1 MVFLATDLRP
11 PRGGTDDRLL
21 RLAADTGAAGVHVGA
36 GCDLSIVPVLTVAA
50 ARLGLETP
58 SIVLPL
64 PEQPLA
70 RGRRLPRLGAAAQDE
85 RDAAVALAISGLQ
98 LGAATGARFAL
109 LDFGPVSLATRE
121 GDFARAFARR
131 EIPPDDSGDS
141 DDPVHPT
148 FTAAVGERR
157 ARAAEVLDACGFAL
171 DRLARAAERLSATL
185 VLPVAATPWHAP
197 SPREAGLLLD
207 RFAGAP
213 VAVVWDAGRLSVLA
227 ALGLAI
233 SDERLAA
240 LAAAAVLAL
249 DNDAVGMVAGYLP
262 GLGERD
268 PRVAALRPRDGIAR
282 VVTGA
287 PDATEAE
294 VAAAVAALAAS

>member
-109 LDFGPVSLATRE
+109 L
-121 GDFARAFARR
+121 
-131 EIPPDDSGDS
+131 DS

>member
-21 RLAADTGAAGVHVGA
+21 RLAADAGAAGVHLAA
-36 GCDLSIVPVLTVAA
+36 GCDFSIVPVLTAAA
-50 ARLGLETP
+50 ARLGLEART
-58 SIVLPL
+58 IALPM

-70 RGRRLPRLGAAAQDE
+70 KGRRMPRLAAAADDE
-85 RDAAVALAISGLQ
+85 RDAAVALAVAGLEM
-98 LGAATGARFAL
+98 GAASGARLAL
-109 LDFGPVSLATRE
+109 LDFGPVALAARE
-121 GDFARAFARR
+121 AELARAFARG
-131 EIPPDDSGDS
+131 ELAPDETDEDG
-141 DDPVHPT
+141 HPSLN
-148 FTAAVGERR
+148 AAIGERR
-157 ARAAEVLDACGFAL
+157 ARAAEILDACGFAL
-171 DRLARAAERLSATL
+171 DRLARVAERLSATL
-185 VLPVAATPWHAP
+185 VLPVAATPWQAP

-213 VAVVWDAGRLSVLA
+213 LGVVWDPGRLSVLA

-240 LAAAAVLAL
+240 LAASAALAL
-249 DNDAVGMVAGYLP
+249 ENDAVGAQAGYLP

-268 PRVAALRPRDGIAR
+268 ARVAALRPPAGVAR

-287 PDATEAE
+287 PDATDAE
-294 VAAAVAALAAS
+294 VAAAVTALAAT